1 MTVQYEG
8 NPSLP
13 VIALVGPTA
22 VGKSEFAL
30 ALGERLSLEIV
41 NADSRQ
47 VYRYMDIGTSKPT
60 VDDRQRVSHHLL
72 DVVEPDEEFSLA
84 LYLRMAR
91 SACQSIAA
99 RGRVPLIVGGT
110 GQYIWS
116 LVEGW
121 QVPEVPPDLEFRRDM
136 EEMAS
141 RFGAASLH
149 AELTRV
155 DAEAGKRIQPGNVR
169 RVIRA
174 MELHRATGQKPS
186 DVLWRKEGSTSA
198 THVIG
203 LALERPTLVAKA
215 DARIDRM
222 IQHGFI
228 DEVRWLLD
236 HGYGPSLPAMSSIG
250 YREIAEHVLG
260 RCDRDATVARIRK
273 ETRRLIRRQQS
284 WFRPSDERIRWLD
297 WRYRDIAIE
306 EAVRVIEGGVT

>member
-1 MTVQYEG
+1 MIVRYEE

-22 VGKSEFAL
+22 VGKSEVAL

-47 VYRYMDIGTSKPT
+47 VYRYMDIGTSKPSA
-60 VDDRQRVSHHLL
+60 DDRQRVPHHLL

-84 LYLRMAR
+84 LYLGMAR
-91 SACQSIAA
+91 SACRDIAA
-99 RGRVPLIVGGT
+99 RGRIPLIVGGT

-121 QVPEVPPDLEFRRDM
+121 QVPEVPPDPEFRREM
-136 EEMAS
+136 EEMAA
-141 RFGAASLH
+141 RFGNASLH
-149 AELTRV
+149 AELTRI
-155 DAEAGKRIQPGNVR
+155 DSEAGERIQPGNVR

-174 MELHRATGQKPS
+174 LELHRAMGQKPS
-186 DVLWRKEGSTSA
+186 AVLWRKAGSA
-198 THVIG
+198 TATPVIG
-203 LALERPTLVAKA
+203 LALERPAVVAKA

-228 DEVRWLLD
+228 DEVRWLLEQ
-236 HGYGPSLPAMSSIG
+236 GYAPSLPAMSSIG
-250 YREIAEHVLG
+250 YREIAAHVLG
-260 RCDRDATVARIRK
+260 YSDRDSTVMRIKK
-273 ETRRLIRRQQS
+273 ETRRLIRRQHS

-297 WRYRDIAIE
+297 WRHRDKAIE
-306 EAVRVIEGGVT
+306 EAVRLIEGGVK